1 MQENRCWQGYEP
13 VPNKEPYS
21 KGSCRKKE
29 DKPLN
34 IQDPA
39 VMTFIK
45 SQLAEMLES
54 STAMPDLWHRPRD
67 WK

>member
-1 MQENRCWQGYEP
+1 MEENRCWKGYEP
-13 VPNKEPYS
+13 VPNKKPYS
-21 KGSCRKKE
+21 KGSCRKE
-29 DKPLN
+29 AMPLN

-39 VMTFIK
+39 VVTFLR